1 MATKI
6 LKPVERETDY
16 TFEGQPLVVTLNP
29 DMTLVVRVKRH
40 FTTVLKIDLADAYL
54 KSRHMDGKR
63 GRSRKAF
70 KLKER
75 QIVVVEKPAKEP
87 LKTLSELVHTM
98 PLNVTF
104 PPPASESQV
113 PAF

>member
-6 LKPVERETDY
+6 SKPVERETDF
-16 TFEGQPLVVTLNP
+16 TFEGLPIVVTLNP
-29 DMTLVVRVKRH
+29 DMTLDIRVKRH
-40 FTTVLKIDLADAYL
+40 FTTNLRINLADVYL

-63 GRSRKAF
+63 GHSRKVF
-70 KLKER
+70 KLEAK
-75 QIVVVEKPAKEP
+75 QFVVGQKSVEEP
-87 LKTLSELVHTM
+87 PKTLSEIVHTM

-113 PAF
+113 AF